1 MNNPLL
7 GIVAV
12 LVAIMM
18 ITFIVVFL
26 RFWRLW
32 LKALLA
38 GAQVP
43 FPVLL
48 GMRLRGVNP
57 AAIVD
62 AYIAAK
68 HGGVDVTPPQ
78 LESHHLAGG
87 NAQNVALGL
96 VVAQAANI
104 PLDFDRARSLDL
116 EGHDLPAVVRQWAQ
130 EQRAGEAPSTPTNSE

>member
-12 LVAIMM
+12 LVAIVLLAVM
-18 ITFIVVFL
+18 VVFL

-68 HGGVDVTPPQ
+68 HAGVDVAPAQ

-87 NAQNVALGL
+87 NVQNVVLGL
-96 VVAQAANI
+96 VVALAANV

-130 EQRAGEAPSTPTNSE
+130 EQQHE

>member
-7 GIVAV
+7 GIVVFMA
-12 LVAIMM
+12 AIVMLTLM
-18 ITFIVVFL
+18 AVFL

-43 FPVLL
+43 FAVLL

-68 HGGVDVTPPQ
+68 HGGVDVAPAQ
-78 LESHHLAGG
+78 LESPHLAGG
-87 NAQNVALGL
+87 DVHNLGLGL
-96 VVAQAANI
+96 VVAHAANI
-104 PLDFDRARSLDL
+104 PLDFDRARSLDH
-116 EGHDLPAVVRQWAQ
+116 EGPDEPGVVRHGAP
-130 EQRAGEAPSTPTNSE
+130 EQPPQKRAVTSKGR